1 MIAPYKPI
9 QIDEPIL
16 VNSPRVDQLIHDD
29 KLQITLQDA
38 VELALENSLD
48 IAVARYNPWIADTD
62 ILRTKAGGQ
71 GRGTPGA
78 DFPTSQAAIDP
89 FNHISI
95 LRSHHQRHRFH

>member
-1 MIAPYKPI
+1 M
-9 QIDEPIL
+9 
-16 VNSPRVDQLIHDD
+16 VNSPRVDQLIHDG

-62 ILRTKAGGQ
+62 ILRTKAAGQ

-78 DFPTSQAAIDP
+78 DFPTSQANIDP
-89 FNHISI
+89 FNQFPSYDPI
-95 LRSHHQRHRFH
+95 LSASSLDSHQR